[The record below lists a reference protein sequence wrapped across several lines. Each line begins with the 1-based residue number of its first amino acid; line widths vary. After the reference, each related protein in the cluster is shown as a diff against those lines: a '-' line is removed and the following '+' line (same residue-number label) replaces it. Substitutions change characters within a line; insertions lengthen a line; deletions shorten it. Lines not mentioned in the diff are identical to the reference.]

1 MYELSVC
8 QPSLPRKDLKRC
20 SSAPMTVP
28 SGFWLLIATAF
39 CSGSGARSSRSP
51 KRLANATCA
60 SSDKFCAG
68 NTRTAYSWKACSTV
82 VQVSASIRA
91 RSRSVTTA
99 PSVASI
105 GAIFGSM
112 GSPRD
117 LAACCRGTIE
127 SRSRRAGPARQ
138 EGGQEPEQQEKGA
151 HAVDGGDAGEV
162 SELAEG
168 GGAQT
173 AQAEREA
180 VKHPRRQ
187 TYPARQQ
194 LLRIDQDGR
203 EGRGH
208 DHGDEH
214 GQNAGP
220 EQVGVR
226 QEQGEGQGPQDREP
240 HDGNTSHAVTDRSA
254 CKSAGHDAGEER
266 EQIELRRLDG
276 QVELVDQI
284 EGVVRAQAGAVDI
297 LGEEQGHEDGHRL
310 DDLPAWQ
317 RVLA

>member
-28 SGFWLLIATAF
+28 SGFWLPIATAF

-187 TYPARQQ
+187 THPARQE
-194 LLRIDQDGR
+194 LLGVHEDGG

-214 GQNAGP
+214 GQDDLSA
-220 EQVGVR
+220 R
-226 QEQGEGQGPQDREP
+226 QRALAWRRRGLPGGGQGARARARRREVAPVPAPDLQQHEDR
-240 HDGNTSHAVTDRSA
+240 DQRR
-254 CKSAGHDAGEER
+254 AGEPR
-266 EQIELRRLDG
+266 DARLP
-276 QVELVDQI
+276 V
-284 EGVVRAQAGAVDI
+284 
-297 LGEEQGHEDGHRL
+297 
-310 DDLPAWQ
+310 
-317 RVLA
+317 